1 MKTNHFLK
9 LCVIFLFVTL
19 SSYGKNEKAGKSMP
33 ASLSVSKLVNH
44 RAKQASIASVT
55 VNMTASSTLHAV
67 VVGIASSN
75 LTFYS
80 TSNQSF
86 SGYVSGSTY
95 TVTVTTVTQRCHVTL
110 NGQTQ
115 DTSGGHGYVT
125 FNNVP
130 CYAYVPIQIS
140 VTAF

>member
-9 LCVIFLFVTL
+9 LCVIFLFVAL
-19 SSYGKNEKAGKSMP
+19 SSYGKNERSGNS
-33 ASLSVSKLVNH
+33 SVSKLMNH
-44 RAKQASIASVT
+44 HAKQTPVASVT

-67 VVGIASSN
+67 VVGIGSSN

-95 TVTVTTVTQRCHVTL
+95 TVTVTTVTQKCHVTV

-115 DTSGGHGYVT
+115 DTAGGHGYVT

-130 CYAYVPIQIS
+130 CYANVPIQ
-140 VTAF
+140 VTAVAF

>member
-1 MKTNHFLK
+1 
-9 LCVIFLFVTL
+9 
-19 SSYGKNEKAGKSMP
+19 
-33 ASLSVSKLVNH
+33 
-44 RAKQASIASVT
+44 
-55 VNMTASSTLHAV
+55 MTPSSTLHAV

-75 LTFYS
+75 LTFTS
-80 TSNQSF
+80 TSTQNF
-86 SGYVSGSTY
+86 TGFVSGSTY

-115 DTSGGHGYVT
+115 DTAGGHTYVT

-130 CYAYVPIQIS
+130 CYAYVPMQIS

>member
-9 LCVIFLFVTL
+9 LCVIFLFATL
-19 SSYGKNEKAGKSMP
+19 SSYGKAGKSTP
-33 ASLSVSKLVNH
+33 VNLSVSKLVNH
-44 RAKQASIASVT
+44 HVKQASIASVT

-75 LTFYS
+75 LTFTS
-80 TSNQSF
+80 TSTQNF
-86 SGYVSGSTY
+86 AGYVAGATY
-95 TVTVTTVTQRCHVTL
+95 TVTVTTVSQRCHVTL

-115 DTSGGHGYVT
+115 DTAGGHTYVT

-130 CYAYVPIQIS
+130 CYAYVPVQVS

>member
-9 LCVIFLFVTL
+9 LCVILLFVTL
-19 SSYGKNEKAGKSMP
+19 SSYGKAGKRTP
-33 ASLSVSKLVNH
+33 GNLSVSKLVNH
-44 RAKQASIASVT
+44 HVKQASIASVT

-75 LTFYS
+75 LTFTS
-80 TSNQSF
+80 TSTQNF
-86 SGYVSGSTY
+86 AGYVAGATY
-95 TVTVTTVTQRCHVTL
+95 TVTVTTVSQRCHVTL

-115 DTSGGHGYVT
+115 DTAGGHTYVT

-130 CYAYVPIQIS
+130 VYAYVPVQIS

>member
-9 LCVIFLFVTL
+9 LCVILVFVTL
-19 SSYGKNEKAGKSMP
+19 TSYGKNEKA
-33 ASLSVSKLVNH
+33 VKLVNH
-44 RAKQASIASVT
+44 RVKQAPIASVT

-86 SGYVSGSTY
+86 SGYVPGSTY
-95 TVTVTTVTQRCHVTL
+95 TVTVTTVTQRCHVTV

-125 FNNVP
+125 FTNVP
-130 CYAYVPIQIS
+130 CYAYVPIQ
-140 VTAF
+140 VTTVAF